1 MTDEQ
6 IIKAL
11 ECCATDK
18 TDDCFRCPY
27 DKMVYNP
34 GYGWCADRC
43 REDALDLISRK
54 DNEIKKLKKEL
65 DELEIS
71 ADITE
76 TIIEEKNAD
85 ISELIFKE
93 RDNAVRE
100 FADMLKQYADNYGSG
115 DEFIAVSV
123 IDDVMKDMTRSDDE

>member
-11 ECCATDK
+11 ECCINGNCDG
-18 TDDCFRCPY
+18 C
-27 DKMVYNP
+27 YNVLFN
-34 GYGWCADRC
+34 CMHNAITN
-43 REDALDLISRK
+43 ALDLISRK

-71 ADITE
+71 ADIAE
-76 TIIEEKNAD
+76 TIVEEKNAD

-100 FADMLKQYADNYGSG
+100 FADMLKQNADNYGSG

-123 IDDVMKDMTRSDDE
+123 IDEVMKDMTRSDDE

>member
-11 ECCATDK
+11 ECC
-18 TDDCFRCPY
+18 R
-27 DKMVYNP
+27 
-34 GYGWCADRC
+34 GWGVPHCSECAYKSANDLC
-43 REDALDLISRK
+43 EDELRADVIDLINRQK
-54 DNEIKKLKKEL
+54 AEIERLKKEL
-65 DELEIS
+65 EQSEQS
-71 ADITE
+71 GDILE
-76 TIIEEKNAD
+76 TILEEKNAD

-100 FADMLKQYADNYGSG
+100 FADMLKQNADNYGSG

-123 IDDVMKDMTRSDDE
+123 IDEVMKEMTI